1 MFRLFRALLR
11 PWENWENEEEGEK
24 GEEERYELTS
34 FDVSVYKF
42 VGLYGLACIIIFFP
56 GSTDYFTSGR
66 GWRSWFV
73 VIKKKFLR
81 VRDDTML
88 FLRFNHTNG
97 GQKNE
102 AV

>member
-42 VGLYGLACIIIFFP
+42 VGLYGLACIIIFFA
-56 GSTDYFTSGR
+56 GSTDYFTSG
-66 GWRSWFV
+66 GE
-73 VIKKKFLR
+73 R
-81 VRDDTML
+81 VEKLVR
-88 FLRFNHTNG
+88 RYQ
-97 GQKNE
+97 QKIFTR
-102 AV
+102 AR